1 MQVPHGSDNLEKL
14 KAKFHSHLGK
24 CRLERTQGDPKYLPQ
39 AERDVTQRNIRLTQ
53 EFPGNIVLSTLQR
66 TLSFYKL
73 EGLKS
78 IEILEYTKATEG
90 YKPTQMD

>member
-39 AERDVTQRNIRLTQ
+39 AGRDVTLR
-53 EFPGNIVLSTLQR
+53 
-66 TLSFYKL
+66 
-73 EGLKS
+73 
-78 IEILEYTKATEG
+78 EIS
-90 YKPTQMD
+90 D